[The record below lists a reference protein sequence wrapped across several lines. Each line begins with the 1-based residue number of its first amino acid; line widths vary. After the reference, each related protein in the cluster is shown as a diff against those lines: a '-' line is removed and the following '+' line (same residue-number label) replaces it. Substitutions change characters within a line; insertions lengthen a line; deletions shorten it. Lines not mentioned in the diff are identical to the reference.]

1 MNWPLIFSNTVFTA
15 ISIQAIAF
23 ILAAIGVNLHFGY
36 TGLLNFGQ
44 AAFAAVGA
52 YTFAMLAGQ
61 GIPWPFGSNPP
72 GGFESPWPWWAAA
85 LAVLPMATMLALLL
99 GIPTLRLRA
108 DYLAIVTIAAAEIL
122 RQALI
127 APKLDDAWGTGGSDG
142 LQGFTGGI
150 ERINPWD
157 DQRFNLWE
165 QPFSGHVAFIMVV
178 GWGLI
183 VLSSLLVWALMRS
196 PWGRVLRSIRED
208 EDAAR
213 SLGKNVFAYKMQSLI
228 LGGVIGAL
236 GGLIFA
242 VGGRAAAPNDYSTSF
257 TFFAWTM
264 LILGGAG
271 RVKGPIIGGVI
282 FWFLIG
288 FTEVVLSQATRNNLL
303 PDWLVNENN
312 FGLLRFMFVGLGLTL
327 LVVFRPQGIFGD
339 RREQAFDV
347 R

>member
-1 MNWPLIFSNTVFTA
+1 MNWPLIISNTVFTA
-15 ISIQAIAF
+15 ISIQAIAL

-52 YTFAMLAGQ
+52 YTFAVLAGQ
-61 GIPWPFGSNPP
+61 GIPWPFGSDPP
-72 GGFESPWPWWAAA
+72 GLFESPWPWWAAA
-85 LAVLPMATMLALLL
+85 LAVLPMAAVLALLL

-127 APKLDDAWGTGGSDG
+127 APKLDDTWGTGGSDG

-157 DQRFNLWE
+157 GSEFNLWK
-165 QPFSGHVAFIMVV
+165 QPFSGHVGFIMVM
-178 GWGLI
+178 GWVLI
-183 VLSSLLVWALMRS
+183 VVSSLLVWALMRS

-213 SLGKNVFAYKMQSLI
+213 SLGKNVFAYKMQSLM
-228 LGGVIGAL
+228 LGGIIGAL

-242 VGGRAAAPNDYSTSF
+242 VGGRAAAPNVYSTAF

-282 FWFLIG
+282 FWFIIG
-288 FTEVVLSQATRNNLL
+288 FTEVVLSQATTQRSAAQLAG
-303 PDWLVNENN
+303 E
-312 FGLLRFMFVGLGLTL
+312 
-327 LVVFRPQGIFGD
+327 
-339 RREQAFDV
+339 REQLRPVALHV
-347 R
+347 RGVGPDHAGGVPSPGHLW